1 MFLKKTPNKSGRINL
16 AIVDGY
22 YDKATKKTKHK
33 VIESLGYLDELE
45 KQYDDPID
53 YFTKRAKKLTE
64 EKKARQAPINFTFY
78 DSDRLCVGDNLRKNF
93 GYAALSKIYHEL
105 ELDKFLNN
113 RQRHTKESYDANTI
127 LKMLV
132 YSRILAPASKK
143 SSFDHR
149 EMFFEKTNYSLDDVY
164 RCLSFLNV
172 NFHEN

>member
-78 DSDRLCVGDNLRKNF
+78 DSDRLCVGDNLRK
-93 GYAALSKIYHEL
+93 
-105 ELDKFLNN
+105 
-113 RQRHTKESYDANTI
+113 T
-127 LKMLV
+127 LV
-132 YSRILAPASKK
+132 TQ
-143 SSFDHR
+143 H
-149 EMFFEKTNYSLDDVY
+149 
-164 RCLSFLNV
+164 
-172 NFHEN
+172 